1 MQKTILITGCS
12 SGIGE
17 ALAREFA
24 KRGHRVYAT
33 ARRAEALASLESVN
47 GIRGLA
53 LDVNDDASIANVVET
68 ITHET
73 GHLDM
78 LINNAG
84 FSQVGA
90 VVDLTREDLRRQY
103 ETNVIAPVA
112 VTAQAL
118 PLLRAAVSSNGGAVV
133 ANVGSIVGL
142 FTTPFAAAYCSSK
155 AAVHSLTDALRM
167 ELAPFGIHVVSIQPG
182 GVRSSFGAHAEE
194 AIRLPEHSLYR
205 PVEAGIRARAQAGQQ
220 GATPADEFVV
230 PVVQALLQGTPPRV
244 IRGGVNSVRLPLLKR
259 LLPGAVFDAKLSKL
273 FGLDALAKRG

>member
-1 MQKTILITGCS
+1 MQNKTILITGCS
-12 SGIGE
+12 SGIGA
-17 ALAREFA
+17 ALASEFA

-33 ARRAEALASLESVN
+33 ARRAESLAALEAD

-53 LDVNDDASIANVVET
+53 LDVNDDASIAQALEAVSREV
-68 ITHET
+68 
-73 GHLDM
+73 GHLDL

-90 VVDLTREDLRRQY
+90 VIDLTRDDLRRQY

-112 VTAQAL
+112 VTAQAM
-118 PLLRAAVSSNGGAVV
+118 PLLRAAVAANGSAVV

-155 AAVHSLTDALRM
+155 AALHSLTDALRM

-182 GVRSSFGAHAEE
+182 GVRSSFGQHAEA
-194 AIRLPEHSLYR
+194 AIRLPPGSIYQ

-220 GATPADEFVV
+220 AGTPAEEFVV
-230 PVVQALLQGTPPRV
+230 PVVETLLRSSPPRV
-244 IRGGVNSVRLPLLKR
+244 IRGGVHSVRLPLLKR
-259 LLPGAVFDAKLSKL
+259 LLPGSVFDSKLSKA
-273 FGLDALAKRG
+273 FGLDALR

>member
-12 SGIGE
+12 SGIGA
-17 ALAREFA
+17 ALARELG

-33 ARRAEALASLESVN
+33 ARRADALAAFEAE

-53 LDVNDDASIANVVET
+53 LDVNDDSSIARA
-68 ITHET
+68 
-73 GHLDM
+73 LDTVSREAGC
-78 LINNAG
+78 LDLLVNNAG

-90 VVDLTREDLRRQY
+90 VVDLTRDDLRRQY

-112 VTAQAL
+112 VTGQAV
-118 PLLRAAVSSNGGAVV
+118 PLLRAAVAKSGSAVV

-182 GVRSSFGAHAEE
+182 GVRSSFGEHAE
-194 AIRLPEHSLYR
+194 AAVRLPETSLYK
-205 PVEAGIRARAQAGQQ
+205 PVETGIRARAQAGQQ
-220 GATPADEFVV
+220 GAMPAEIFVA
-230 PVVQALLQGTPPRV
+230 PVVDALLRSSPPRV
-244 IRGGVNSVRLPLLKR
+244 IRGGTHSVRLPLLKR
-259 LLPGAVFDAKLSKL
+259 WLPAAMFDAKLSKL
-273 FGLDALAKRG
+273 FGLDALR